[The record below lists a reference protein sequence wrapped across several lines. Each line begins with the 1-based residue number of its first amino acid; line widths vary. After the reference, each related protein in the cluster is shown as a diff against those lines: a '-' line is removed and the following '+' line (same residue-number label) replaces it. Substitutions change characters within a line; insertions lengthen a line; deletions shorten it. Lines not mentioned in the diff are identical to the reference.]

1 MELSLKDDSPVA
13 EGKLKSVYG
22 LYFFFFSVFFG
33 WPDPE
38 TDQTDP
44 ESRGARVLPSQLRI
58 SSGCAWQKQSGEV
71 CGHGLLSLT

>member
-22 LYFFFFSVFFG
+22 LYFFFSMFLG

-38 TDQTDP
+38 TNQTDL
-44 ESRGARVLPSQLRI
+44 ESGGARALPSQLRI
-58 SSGCAWQKQSGEV
+58 SSGWAWRKQSGEV
-71 CGHGLLSLT
+71 CGHRLLSLT